1 MDLNFSSNPWP
12 TVSKTH
18 LSEVI
23 FSHSEMKCFSLP
35 PTGKSWSG
43 GEADGGTRHSGT
55 LPPVGSS
62 LSDPRHF
69 LLYHWF
75 DLPMLILA

>member
-1 MDLNFSSNPWP
+1 MDLNFSFSPWP
-12 TVSKTH
+12 TVSKIH

-43 GEADGGTRHSGT
+43 GADGGLKYSGP
-55 LPPVGSS
+55 LPLVGSS
-62 LSDPRHF
+62 LSDPRHS
-69 LLYHWF
+69 LLDH
-75 DLPMLILA
+75 LLNPPLILA